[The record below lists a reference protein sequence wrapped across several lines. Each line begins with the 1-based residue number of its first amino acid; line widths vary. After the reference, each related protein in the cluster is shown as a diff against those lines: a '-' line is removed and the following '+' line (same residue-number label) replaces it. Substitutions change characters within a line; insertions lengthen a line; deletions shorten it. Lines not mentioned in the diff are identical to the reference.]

1 MKESDGEQGEPCS
14 KLLGWAN
21 IIQTCMTFECEMV
34 SRGYYLG
41 GDWKDIPKEEIQDA
55 KKHCCDEWLLLFQLD
70 TVEKDNFELMFG
82 DCGCIYFYIRKE
94 DLTARRFDK
103 AWLILQCY

>member
-1 MKESDGEQGEPCS
+1 MKVWDDFEKVMEERGEICS

-21 IIQTCMTFECEMV
+21 IIQNCMPRECYLV

-41 GDWKDIPKEEIQDA
+41 GNWKDIPKEEIEYANQ
-55 KKHCCDEWLLLFQLD
+55 HSCDEWLLLFQLD
-70 TVEKDNFELMFG
+70 LVEKEDFELMFG

-94 DLTARRFDK
+94 DLEARHFDR
-103 AWLILQCY
+103 A